1 MKYYSLLLAA
11 LFLSGLPSQASTP
24 TAKDC
29 CRSLK
34 KFQELNHRVQEETLL
49 EALSLLA
56 MMTKQNIKNR
66 IIQIPQ
72 SVLEQSVDQLER
84 TYAKMQMAHE
94 NEADNSLVKKSVN
107 DETLNRMK
115 YLINKIKETLKEYE
129 RGDRG
134 ARGHLGHAGTSQKA
148 RKRKAA
154 AGRRPTPPTVK
165 REKTETHSM
174 EDEGFSENLGPSI
187 LEICEEKA
195 LQTCAQE
202 QEKTGIAF
210 VTASIIV
217 ENGTHGAIL
226 NNFTEE
232 HAGKNYLV
240 HPNQSPGLSPGDI
253 ICVKKITKKEYD
265 GMPYVQIV
273 PTQATCLE

>member
-66 IIQIPQ
+66 IVQIPQ
-72 SVLEQSVDQLER
+72 SVLEKSIEQLER

-107 DETLNRMK
+107 DETLNRMR

-154 AGRRPTPPTVK
+154 AGRRPAPPTVK
-165 REKTETHSM
+165 REKTETPSM
-174 EDEGFSENLGPSI
+174 DDEGFSENLGPSI
-187 LEICEEKA
+187 LEMCEEKA
-195 LQTCAQE
+195 IQTCKQE
-202 QEKTGIAF
+202 QERTGTPF
-210 VTASIIV
+210 VTASAV
-217 ENGTHGAIL
+217 TKNATHGAVL
-226 NNFTEE
+226 NNFTEGHRDE
-232 HAGKNYLV
+232 SYLV
-240 HPNQSPGLSPGDI
+240 HPSQSPGLNPGDI
-253 ICVKKITKKEYD
+253 VCVKKITKKGYD